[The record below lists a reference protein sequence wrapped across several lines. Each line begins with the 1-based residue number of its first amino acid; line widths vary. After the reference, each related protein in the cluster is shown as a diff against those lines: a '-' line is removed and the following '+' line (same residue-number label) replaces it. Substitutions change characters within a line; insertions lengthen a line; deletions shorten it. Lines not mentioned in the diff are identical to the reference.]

1 MRLREH
7 AKIEAV
13 VFLALLYFFGLRN
26 AAVITL
32 VHFVPTLD
40 YLMGKLN
47 IRKDLH
53 RQLFHNVFVAAASGI
68 LLYLFFGATVSVL
81 GLSNI
86 LFHFAL
92 DLNGGGTGVALFFPL
107 SGKRFKFS

>member
-1 MRLREH
+1 MKLRDH

-13 VFLALLYFFGLRN
+13 VLLLLFYFLGFQK
-26 AAVITL
+26 AAVIIL
-32 VHFVPTLD
+32 AHFIPTID

-53 RQLFHNVFVAAASGI
+53 RQLFHNVFVAAAYGI
-68 LLYLFFGATVSVL
+68 VLYWVFGATVSAL
-81 GLSNI
+81 GFLNI

-92 DLNGGGTGVALFFPL
+92 DLNGGNGVALLFPF
-107 SGKRFKFS
+107 SGKRFKLSF

>member
-1 MRLREH
+1 MKLWDH

-13 VFLALLYFFGLRN
+13 VFLVLLYFLGLQK
-26 AAVITL
+26 AAAITL
-32 VHFVPTLD
+32 AHFVPTID
-40 YLMGKLN
+40 YVMGKLN

-68 LLYLFFGATVSVL
+68 LLYWVFGATVAVL
-81 GLSNI
+81 GFLNM

-92 DLNGGGTGVALFFPL
+92 DLGGNGVALFFPL
-107 SGKRFKFS
+107 SGKRFKLS